1 MDIITIIQ
9 VLLLVIK
16 RMIKRKRPNS
26 KKLDKKHTSGEE
38 TDNLEERSILLGNAA
53 RAVPPHTMPGWVNST
68 Q

>member
-26 KKLDKKHTSGEE
+26 KKEKKNKHNKNT
-38 TDNLEERSILLGNAA
+38 L
-53 RAVPPHTMPGWVNST
+53 
-68 Q
+68 